1 MEILATA
8 MVRATLHGA
17 VAIAAVWAICRLF
30 PRIPASLRCGLWWL
44 ACLKLLVAL
53 VWVEPIPLAVLPA
66 AEVAASQESRDVK
79 DIKDSRDQ
87 ETQMSLK
94 SLGSFRSFD
103 SPPAVSWPLALAG
116 LWGAGLLFQLGLT
129 ARQLAAAR
137 RIARGAEPVSE
148 PWIAALFAGLRE
160 RLGVR
165 RAQLLA
171 SVEVETPQVSG
182 AWQPRVLLP
191 RREIGRLSPQELS
204 LTLAHELL
212 HVRRGD
218 LWLGWVPALAQ
229 RLFFFN
235 PLAALAVREYALA
248 REAACDAA
256 VLRALDPAPEA
267 YGRLLLRLGV
277 TSRVPRLAAAGAAPT
292 FQTLKR
298 RLEMLQQSAGKK
310 RVHRGWWGLLALLAL
325 VVLIPIQI
333 VAQAAPP
340 EPPAAPAAPEAPE
353 APDAVEPGEPAPPAE
368 PGEPAPP
375 AKQGSPVPPV
385 KPVLPVKPGE
395 PVPSILPTPPAPPV
409 PATLPVARIA
419 HVGAPPPVPP
429 APPAA
434 PPAPPVPPVKGSR
447 MSFGDDGEHWVLL
460 HGEKSVTMS
469 GDTSDVRQARKH
481 YSGKPLLW
489 FERDGK
495 SYVVHDQGTVARA
508 QALFEPQTKLGDQ
521 QSALGDRQ
529 SALGDQQSALGDRQS
544 ELGDRLSEL
553 GDRLSD
559 LAESRSG
566 EAERQKIKGQMEEL
580 SRKMEELGRQQEE
593 LGRKQE
599 ALGRQQEELGRQQEK
614 LGAEAERQ
622 LRSLLDQVVSSGLA
636 KEV

>member
-1 MEILATA
+1 MEILLAA
-8 MVRATLHGA
+8 IGRASLHGA
-17 VAIAAVWAICRLF
+17 VAIAAVWTVCRLF
-30 PRIPASLRCGLWWL
+30 PRLPASLRCGLWWL

-66 AEVAASQESRDVK
+66 EGQEIK
-79 DIKDSRDQ
+79 DIRDFKDGKVM
-87 ETQMSLK
+87 EAPVAMVSLEPLQ
-94 SLGSFRSFD
+94 SLRSFD
-103 SPPAVSWPLALAG
+103 PWPLALAG
-116 LWGAGLLFQLGLT
+116 LWGAGLLLQLGLT

-137 RIARGAEPVSE
+137 RTLRSAEPVGE
-148 PWIAALFAGLRE
+148 VWVTALFAGLQE

-165 RAQLLA
+165 RAMLLA
-171 SVEVETPQVSG
+171 SAEVETPQVSG
-182 AWQPRVLLP
+182 VWQPRVLLP
-191 RREIGRLSPQELS
+191 RREIGRLSPQELA

-229 RLFFFN
+229 RLFFFH

-256 VLRALDPAPEA
+256 VLRSLDPAPET

-277 TSRVPRLAAAGAAPT
+277 TSRVPRLTAAGAAPT

-298 RLEMLQQSAGKK
+298 RLEMLQQSADKK

-340 EPPAAPAAPEAPE
+340 EPPAAPAAPD

-368 PGEPAPP
+368 PGEPVPP
-375 AKQGSPVPPV
+375 AE
-385 KPVLPVKPGE
+385 PGE
-395 PVPSILPTPPAPPV
+395 PVPSTLPTPPAP
-409 PATLPVARIA
+409 ATLPVPPAPTTLPVPPAPPVVARVA
-419 HVGAPPPVPP
+419 HMGAPPPVPP
-429 APPAA
+429 VPPV
-434 PPAPPVPPVKGSR
+434 PPAPPTPHSR
-447 MSFGDDGEHWVLL
+447 MSFSDDGEPWVLL
-460 HGEKSVTMS
+460 HDEKSVTMS
-469 GDTSDVRQARKH
+469 GSGSDVRRARKY

-521 QSALGDRQ
+521 QSGLGDHQ

-544 ELGDRLSEL
+544 EIGDRMSALGDRLT
-553 GDRLSD
+553 D
-559 LAESRSG
+559 LAETRSA
-566 EAERQKIKGQMEEL
+566 EAERGKIEGQMEEL
-580 SRKMEELGRQQEE
+580 GRKMEELGRQQEE

-599 ALGRQQEELGRQQEK
+599 VLGRQQEELGRQQEK
-614 LGAEAERQ
+614 LAAEAERQ
-622 LRSLLDQVVSSGLA
+622 LKSLLDQAVSSGLA
-636 KEV
+636 KVVGE